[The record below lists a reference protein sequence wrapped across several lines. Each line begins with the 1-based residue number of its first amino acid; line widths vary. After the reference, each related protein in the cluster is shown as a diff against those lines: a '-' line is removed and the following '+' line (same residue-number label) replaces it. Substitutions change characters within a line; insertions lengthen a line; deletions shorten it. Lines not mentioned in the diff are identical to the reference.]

1 MSDAEETPVR
11 IDQDET
17 RSMWP
22 FLVAAGI
29 IAVVILGIVIAS
41 VVSPVEKNVTDADR
55 LTASADAFIRSREDT
70 GKYDPRLQ
78 CAGFDE
84 KLSPLRNAV
93 ETGGT
98 IAFSKLTAAAVQGD
112 TATAQVSFTVAGSPT
127 TTPWHFTKENSRWL
141 VCNS

>member
-11 IDQDET
+11 IDQNET

-29 IAVVILGIVIAS
+29 IAVVILGIVVAS
-41 VVSPVEKNVTDADR
+41 VVSPVEKNVTDSDR
-55 LTASADAFIRSREDT
+55 LSAAADAFIRSRQDT

-78 CAGFDE
+78 CQAFDD
-84 KLSPLRNAV
+84 KLSPLRIAV

-98 IAFSKLTAAAVQGD
+98 IAYSKLTDATVQGD
-112 TATAQVSFTVAGSPT
+112 AATAQVSFTVAGAPT
-127 TTPWHFTKENSRWL
+127 TAPWHFAKENSRWL